1 MTCTGPRRW
10 DAGRVVIDANPDVVT
25 FAPNPRC
32 SSISSVA
39 TQVSLRVHLK
49 QGWWVGK
56 LEPSF

>member
-1 MTCTGPRRW
+1 MSCTGPRRR

-25 FAPNPRC
+25 FAPSPRC

-39 TQVSLRVHLK
+39 TQVSLCMHLK

-56 LEPSF
+56 